1 MKLVIGVAIC
11 IFIFFGIINIA
22 DWMIIGFAIPTRK
35 RHYKKEYM
43 IKNKNRMD
51 FQKSSECSGFS
62 FAYILRSVGR
72 EADGNDMYAQM
83 PGKFKNGAVMPK
95 NLKKLV
101 QMYGFKVTYVKGSLE
116 SLKAELCEGNRVI
129 VLIKTRA
136 DRAWLHYVPIVG
148 YDEDNVFIAESLEY
162 LVNCQETYYNRSLAH
177 CEFLK
182 LWDTRMPYMPLYK
195 NTYLII
201 E

>member
-22 DWMIIGFAIPTRK
+22 DWMIIGFPIPTRK
-35 RHYKKEYM
+35 RCYKKEYM

-116 SLKAELCEGNRVI
+116 SLNAELCEGNRVI

-177 CEFLK
+177 REFLK

>member
-1 MKLVIGVAIC
+1 
-11 IFIFFGIINIA
+11 
-22 DWMIIGFAIPTRK
+22 
-35 RHYKKEYM
+35 
-43 IKNKNRMD
+43 
-51 FQKSSECSGFS
+51 
-62 FAYILRSVGR
+62 
-72 EADGNDMYAQM
+72 
-83 PGKFKNGAVMPK
+83 
-95 NLKKLV
+95 
-101 QMYGFKVTYVKGSLE
+101 MYGFKVTYVKGSLE

-177 CEFLK
+177 REFLK

>member
-35 RHYKKEYM
+35 RRYKKEYM

>member
-35 RHYKKEYM
+35 RRYKKEYM

-162 LVNCQETYYNRSLAH
+162 LVNCQETYYNRSLANR
-177 CEFLK
+177 EFFK